1 MKIYTKECNSYFAT
15 IHMAGP
21 VEYAKYII
29 QKWARKGACVQ
40 VTECDYIY
48 TGGRECGFT
57 ARLINYP
64 RFPKE
69 NKKVLDDAVE
79 LGTLL
84 LTELAQTS
92 FSVETPETTFMF
104 STKE

>member
-1 MKIYTKECNSYFAT
+1 
-15 IHMAGP
+15 MAGP
-21 VEYAKYII
+21 VEYAKHII
-29 QKWARKGACVQ
+29 QKWALKGACVQ

-48 TGGRECGFT
+48 TGGRESGFT

-69 NKKVLDDAVE
+69 NIKILDDAVK
-79 LGTLL
+79 LGKLL

-92 FSVETPETTFMF
+92 FSVETPENTFMF